1 MIDLENLGFTPTHE
15 WYLNC
20 MLVKTAFAKRFFVT
34 GAAAMAIAA
43 GSLGAA
49 TVTALADPG
58 PPPCVDAPNCANA
71 GPGGAQVTVPGAGVQ
86 AQPGAAGA
94 FVPGAGAGAD
104 NGGAGAFVPGAGAN
118 ANGGGAGA
126 FVPGG
131 TASAGPGHANF
142 CVPNF
147 CANAG

>member
-1 MIDLENLGFTPTHE
+1 MIDLEHLCFTPTHK
-15 WYLNC
+15 WYLFF
-20 MLVKTAFAKRFFVT
+20 MLVKTEFAKRFFVT

-86 AQPGAAGA
+86 ADPGGAGA

-104 NGGAGAFVPGAGAN
+104 GNS
-118 ANGGGAGA
+118 AGA

>member
-1 MIDLENLGFTPTHE
+1 MIDLEILCFTPTHK
-15 WYLNC
+15 WYLNF
-20 MLVKTAFAKRFFVT
+20 MLVKTEFAKRFFVT

-86 AQPGAAGA
+86 ADP
-94 FVPGAGAGAD
+94 
-104 NGGAGAFVPGAGAN
+104 GGAGAFVPGAGAG

>member
-1 MIDLENLGFTPTHE
+1 MINLENIGFDEGHR
-15 WYLNC
+15 WYRNC
-20 MLVKTAFAKRFFVT
+20 MLVKTEFAKRFFVT

-49 TVTALADPG
+49 TVTALADPA

-71 GPGGAQVTVPGAGVQ
+71 GPGGAQVTVPGAGAQ
-86 AQPGAAGA
+86 ADPGGAGA

-104 NGGAGAFVPGAGAN
+104 NGGAGAFVPGAGA
-118 ANGGGAGA
+118 
-126 FVPGG
+126 
-131 TASAGPGHANF
+131 TAGPGHAEANVPGGSANAGPGHADF

>member
-1 MIDLENLGFTPTHE
+1 
-15 WYLNC
+15 
-20 MLVKTAFAKRFFVT
+20 MLVKTEFAKRFFVT

-86 AQPGAAGA
+86 ADPGGAGA

-104 NGGAGAFVPGAGAN
+104 GNS
-118 ANGGGAGA
+118 AGA